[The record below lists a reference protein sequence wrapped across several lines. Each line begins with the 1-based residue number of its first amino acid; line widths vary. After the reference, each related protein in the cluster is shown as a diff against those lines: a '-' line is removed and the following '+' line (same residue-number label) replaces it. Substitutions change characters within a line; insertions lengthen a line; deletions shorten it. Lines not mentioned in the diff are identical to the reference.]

1 MTSGLKKS
9 KFSGCNTAGDVKR
22 VSTCQMNYGR
32 DQQGW
37 PQSSDNYT
45 SIVSPTD
52 EKGMIKNTYT
62 PIKKAPEI
70 KTGLRP
76 IWSMKIT
83 VGMVDKN
90 VL

>member
-1 MTSGLKKS
+1 MIHGK
-9 KFSGCNTAGDVKR
+9 
-22 VSTCQMNYGR
+22 Y
-32 DQQGW
+32 QQER
-37 PQSSDNYT
+37 PQVSDNYT
-45 SIVSPTD
+45 STVSSTD
-52 EKGMIKNTYT
+52 EGVYGKNTYT